1 MNKIEITPELLA
13 DLKEKAQC
21 ANRGP
26 WGLDL
31 GPAPHIVFIR
41 QNRCPIGD
49 IEGFNDAAY
58 IAAVSPDVVLAL
70 VERIGKLE
78 KDLYGLCHDD
88 EEKVCRIERLEK
100 ETDWLA
106 RKLFEV
112 CRNNDCGH
120 ACAGKRSCPLLRWKR
135 CPVDGYV
142 NSWREAARKAVE
154 AENE

>member
-1 MNKIEITPELLA
+1 M
-13 DLKEKAQC
+13 
-21 ANRGP
+21 
-26 WGLDL
+26 
-31 GPAPHIVFIR
+31 
-41 QNRCPIGD
+41 
-49 IEGFNDAAY
+49 
-58 IAAVSPDVVLAL
+58 VLAL

-142 NSWREAARKAVE
+142 NSWREAARNLPWITVFDNAGQYSEAARSYNVGDIPTFFVYDRNGELKARANNLQE
-154 AENE
+154 LRRELTSN